1 MLFILTG
8 HIQTGKTRWLQALIR
23 DLEAADV
30 ALSGVVAPGIW
41 VEHKGEFGGIDYEKL
56 GITNEL
62 LPSHEVIQFAMR
74 DDLAEAHESC
84 RPDNHHHGKKL
95 MWRFSDEAM
104 AQVND
109 HFASYLDGSAPVP
122 DAPGLLVVDELGRL
136 ELVGDEGLTN
146 AMKLISAGPSPYAK
160 HALIVV
166 REMLVELALEK
177 LACADAWGGA
187 ALVYPTKADA
197 RAVKAAF

>member
-23 DLEAADV
+23 DLEAHDV
-30 ALSGVVAPGIW
+30 AVSGVVAPGIW
-41 VEHKGEFGGIDYEKL
+41 CEHKDDFGRVEFEKL

-62 LPSHEVIQFAMR
+62 LPQHEVIQLAVR
-74 DDLAEAHESC
+74 DDLAEAHQSS
-84 RPDNHHHGKKL
+84 RPDNHHHGMKM
-95 MWRFSDEAM
+95 MWAFSDEAM

-109 HFASYLDGSAPVP
+109 HFARYLDGTAPVP
-122 DAPGLLVVDELGRL
+122 DAPGMLIVDELGRL
-136 ELVGDEGLTN
+136 ELVGDAGLTR
-146 AMKLISAGPSPYAK
+146 AMEAVSAGPSPYAK

-177 LACADAWGGA
+177 LDCAEAWGGA

-197 RAVKAAF
+197 RAVMAAF